1 MLACEPP
8 PAPPPA
14 PPGLPLGTYTESCD
28 GCALEMHGDDRVLRC
43 EQCKGADGL
52 LRPSALTVGSCGTD
66 EVVGNH
72 DGVLTCE
79 RGQGEAAATQPG
91 PEPEPRS
98 EL

>member
-1 MLACEPP
+1 MRASRLLHPRR
-8 PAPPPA
+8 
-14 PPGLPLGTYTESCD
+14 LGTYKESCD

-79 RGQGEAAATQPG
+79 RGQGEAAATQPE